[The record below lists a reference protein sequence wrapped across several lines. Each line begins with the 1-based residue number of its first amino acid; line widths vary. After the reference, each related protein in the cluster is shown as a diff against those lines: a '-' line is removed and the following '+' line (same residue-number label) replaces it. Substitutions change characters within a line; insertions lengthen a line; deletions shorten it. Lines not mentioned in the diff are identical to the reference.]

1 MKAAEK
7 GCFHCASPLPKSGN
21 FQLEIHGKVESFCCP
36 ACRAVTQTILGSGLD
51 KYYDHREGPA
61 CDTKNS
67 TSVSAELSLYDSAEL
82 QREFVKLQTPQQAE
96 ASLVIEGISCAAC
109 VWLLEKHIGSLE
121 GVERFSVNLT
131 NHRARLQWNPESA
144 KLSQIFQQIL
154 AIGYTPHPYHPNRE
168 EQLYQEEHKRAVR
181 RLGVAGVGMMQ
192 VMMMAMA
199 LYLGD
204 NFTME
209 AHIETFIRWTS
220 LIVATP
226 VVLYAA
232 RPFFIAAMRDIKTRH
247 LSMDVPV
254 SIAIGGAYIASV
266 WATLFGG
273 GEVYFDSVSM
283 FTFFLL
289 IGRFLEMQARHRTG
303 LAGNALAN
311 LLPASAIKLADGVEH
326 LVPLAELKAG
336 DRVLVK
342 PGHSIPA
349 DSILFSERA
358 SIDESALTGEP
369 LPVTRHRGDA
379 LTGGTI
385 NVDQPIEAEIVTGS
399 QQGRMSAILNLL
411 DRAQAD
417 KPKVAKVADTVASYF
432 VAAVLLT
439 AVVVGGAWWAIS
451 PEDAVW
457 VVLSVLVVTCPCALS
472 LATPTALTAA
482 IGSLRQMGLLVT
494 RGHVLESLAQAD
506 TVAFD
511 KTGTLTLGKLSVRQ
525 TVPLAGLSIERC
537 LELAAALE
545 SRSEHPIA
553 TAFSPYFS
561 TAPSEVQNT
570 VGAGVEGSVDG
581 LTLRLGKPD
590 YAAELYSESS
600 PDTSSA
606 ATLETPD
613 ETGLCLLMSSSKG
626 PVCWFIIDD
635 QLRSEA
641 SEAISALEALNL
653 KVVMLTGD
661 QQTNAQRVANEVGIA
676 QLEAQMTPE
685 AKLAWVNQQQQSG
698 SRVLMV
704 GDGINDIPVLSG
716 AQTSV
721 AMSEATDLAK
731 TSADA
736 VLISGDLRKLAGAI
750 AQARRTRA
758 IIKQNIGW
766 ALMYNLLALPM
777 AAMGLIPPWMAAIGM
792 SASSLV
798 VVGNALRLTRNPKG
812 F

>member
-1 MKAAEK
+1 MATQAQ
-7 GCFHCASPLPKSGN
+7 GCFHCATPLPPSGQ
-21 FQLEIHGKVESFCCP
+21 FQLEVNGKVESFCCP

-51 KYYDHREGPA
+51 KYYDHRDAPA
-61 CDTKNS
+61 TDPKANL
-67 TSVSAELSLYDSAEL
+67 SVGAELGLYDSAEL
-82 QREFVKLQTPQQAE
+82 QREFVRELHEGASE

-109 VWLLEKHIGSLE
+109 VWLLEKHIGNLA
-121 GVERFSVNLT
+121 GVERFNVNLT
-131 NHRARLQWNPESA
+131 NHRARLVWNRNSV
-144 KLSQIFQQIL
+144 KLSELFQQIL

-168 EQLYQEEHKRAVR
+168 EQLYQQEHKRAVR

-199 LYLGD
+199 LYLGE

-209 AHIETFIRWTS
+209 PHIERFIRWTS
-220 LIVATP
+220 LIIATP
-226 VVLYAA
+226 VVLYSA
-232 RPFFIAAMRDIKTRH
+232 RPFFTAALRDIRTRH

-311 LLPASAIKLADGVEH
+311 LLPASAIRLVNGKEQ
-326 LVPLAELKAG
+326 LVPVAQLRAG
-336 DRVLVK
+336 DRILVK

-349 DSILFSERA
+349 DSILFSDSA

-369 LPVTRHRGDA
+369 LPLTRMRGDS

-385 NVDQPIEAEIVTGS
+385 NVDQAIEVEVVAEA
-399 QQGRMSAILNLL
+399 QQGRMSSILNLL

-417 KPKVAKVADTVASYF
+417 KPEVARVADKVASYF

-439 AVVVGGAWWAIS
+439 AAVVGASWWAIQ

-506 TVAFD
+506 LVAFD
-511 KTGTLTLGKLSVRQ
+511 KTGTLTTGKLSIRK
-525 TVPLAGLSIERC
+525 TLPINGAPENECLAI
-537 LELAAALE
+537 AAALE

-553 TAFSPYFS
+553 SAFAPFFS
-561 TAPSEVQNT
+561 YAPQAFKNHI
-570 VGAGVEGSVDG
+570 GQGVEGQVD
-581 LTLRLGKPD
+581 LRDLRLGKPQF
-590 YAAELYSESS
+590 AAGIYLGQAPE
-600 PDTSSA
+600 A
-606 ATLETPD
+606 PD
-613 ETGLCLLMSSSKG
+613 ETGLCLLLASSDG
-626 PVCWFIIDD
+626 PICWFIIDD
-635 QLRSEA
+635 QIRPEA
-641 SEAISALEALNL
+641 QSAIAVLKQLDLE
-653 KVVMLTGD
+653 VVMLTGD
-661 QQTNAQRVANEVGIA
+661 TISNGQRVAAELAMDSV
-676 QLEAQMTPE
+676 EAQMTPE
-685 AKLAWVNQQQQSG
+685 AKLEWVNQRQAEG
-698 SRVLMV
+698 RRILMV

-721 AMSEATDLAK
+721 AMSEASDLAK

-736 VLISGDLRKLAGAI
+736 VLISADLRKLASAI
-750 AQARRTRA
+750 AQARRTRG
-758 IIKQNIGW
+758 IIKQNIAW
-766 ALMYNLLALPM
+766 ALVYNLIALPL
-777 AAMGLIPPWMAAIGM
+777 AALGFIAPWMAAIGM

-798 VVGNALRLTRNPKG
+798 VVANALRLTRSPREH
-812 F
+812 

>member
-1 MKAAEK
+1 MATQAQ
-7 GCFHCASPLPKSGN
+7 GCFHCATPLPPSGQ
-21 FQLEIHGKVESFCCP
+21 FQLEVNGKVESFCCP

-51 KYYDHREGPA
+51 KYYDHRNAPA
-61 CDTKNS
+61 TDPKANLS
-67 TSVSAELSLYDSAEL
+67 RSAELGLYDSVEL
-82 QREFVKLQTPQQAE
+82 QREFVRELHEGASE

-109 VWLLEKHIGSLE
+109 VWLLEKHIGNLP
-121 GVERFSVNLT
+121 GVEHFNVNLT
-131 NHRARLQWNPESA
+131 NHRARLVWNRDSV
-144 KLSQIFQQIL
+144 KLSELFQQIL

-168 EQLYQEEHKRAVR
+168 EQLYQQEHKRAVR

-199 LYLGD
+199 LYLGES
-204 NFTME
+204 FTME
-209 AHIETFIRWTS
+209 PHIERFIRWTS
-220 LIVATP
+220 LIIATP
-226 VVLYAA
+226 VVLYSA
-232 RPFFIAAMRDIKTRH
+232 RPFFTAALRDVKTRH

-311 LLPASAIKLADGVEH
+311 LLPASAIRLVDGKEQ
-326 LVPLAELKAG
+326 LVPVAQLRAG
-336 DRVLVK
+336 DRILVK

-349 DSILFSERA
+349 DSILFSDSA

-369 LPVTRHRGDA
+369 LPVTRQRGDA
-379 LTGGTI
+379 LTGGTL
-385 NVDQPIEAEIVTGS
+385 NVDQPIEVEVVAEA
-399 QQGRMSAILNLL
+399 QQGRMSSILNLL

-417 KPKVAKVADTVASYF
+417 KPGVARVADKVASYF

-439 AVVVGGAWWAIS
+439 AAVVAASWWAIQ
-451 PEDAVW
+451 PEDAIW

-506 TVAFD
+506 LVAFD
-511 KTGTLTLGKLSVRQ
+511 KTGTLTTGKLSIRK
-525 TVPLAGLSIERC
+525 TLPINGTPESECLAI
-537 LELAAALE
+537 AAALE

-553 TAFSPYFS
+553 SAFAPFFS
-561 TAPSEVQNT
+561 YAPQAVKNHIGQ
-570 VGAGVEGSVDG
+570 GVEGQVD
-581 LTLRLGKPD
+581 LRDLRLGKPQF
-590 YAAELYSESS
+590 AAGIYLGQAPEV
-600 PDTSSA
+600 
-606 ATLETPD
+606 PD
-613 ETGLCLLMSSSKG
+613 ETGLCLMLASSDG
-626 PVCWFIIDD
+626 PICWFIIDD
-635 QLRSEA
+635 QIRPEA
-641 SEAISALEALNL
+641 PRAIAALQRLDLE
-653 KVVMLTGD
+653 VVMLTGD
-661 QQTNAQRVANEVGIA
+661 TASNGQRVATELAIDSV
-676 QLEAQMTPE
+676 EAQMTPE
-685 AKLAWVNQQQQSG
+685 AKLEWVNQRQAEG
-698 SRVLMV
+698 RRILMV

-721 AMSEATDLAK
+721 AMSEASDLAK

-736 VLISGDLRKLAGAI
+736 VLISADLRKLASAI

-758 IIKQNIGW
+758 IIKQNIAW
-766 ALMYNLLALPM
+766 ALVYNLIALPL
-777 AAMGLIPPWMAAIGM
+777 AALGFIAPWMAAIGM

-798 VVGNALRLTRNPKG
+798 VVANALRLTRNPREH
-812 F
+812 